1 MTVGYYSLDEN
12 KEHIFTQQGRSG
24 KLRPGDELLVQISRD
39 AVKTK
44 APVLTSNLSLP
55 GRFCVL
61 TAGRTGIGFSA
72 KLTDTAW
79 KNQIRKMLLEN
90 DFIGFGIILRT
101 NAGTAGPEQIL
112 EECEKLKA
120 MLKQLIK
127 ESGSRT
133 CYSCLYKTLPSY
145 IAGIRDSYAGG
156 LEEIV
161 TDCPDLYG
169 QLKEYLETSQ
179 AEDAGKL
186 KLYTDRLLSLGK
198 LYSLDNALSKALD
211 KRVWL
216 KSGGY
221 LVIEPTEAMVVIDVN
236 TGKYEGKKKLE
247 ETVLKIN
254 LEAAAEIARQLRLRN
269 LSGIIMVDFIDMNQ
283 EESKMQLMEAL
294 KAAVAKDPVKTVV
307 VEMTRL
313 NLVEITRKKVRR
325 PLYEQAAGL
334 YNSTRE

>member
-1 MTVGYYSLDEN
+1 M
-12 KEHIFTQQGRSG
+12 
-24 KLRPGDELLVQISRD
+24 
-39 AVKTK
+39 
-44 APVLTSNLSLP
+44 LTSNLSLP

-101 NAGTAGPEQIL
+101 NAGSAGPEQIL

-186 KLYTDRLLSLGK
+186 KLYTDSLLSLGK

>member
-101 NAGTAGPEQIL
+101 NAGSAGPEQIL

>member
-1 MTVGYYSLDEN
+1 M
-12 KEHIFTQQGRSG
+12 
-24 KLRPGDELLVQISRD
+24 
-39 AVKTK
+39 KTK
-44 APVLTSNLSLP
+44 APVLTANLSLP

-61 TAGRTGIGFSA
+61 TAGKTGVGFSA
-72 KLTDTAW
+72 KLTDAAW
-79 KNQIRKMLLEN
+79 KNQIRKMLQEKY
-90 DFIGFGIILRT
+90 FEGFGIIVRT
-101 NAGTAGPEQIL
+101 NAGSAEPEQIL
-112 EECEKLKA
+112 QECEKLKDQ
-120 MLKQLIK
+120 LKQLIK
-127 ESGSRT
+127 ESSSRT

-161 TDCPDLYG
+161 TDCQDLYD
-169 QLKEYLETSQ
+169 QLKDYLETSQ

-186 KLYTDRLLSLGK
+186 KLYTDEMLSLGK

-283 EESKMQLMEAL
+283 EESKIQLMEAL
-294 KAAVAKDPVKTVV
+294 KTAVAKDPVKTVV
-307 VEMTRL
+307 VEITRL

-325 PLYEQAAGL
+325 PLYEQAAGI

>member
-1 MTVGYYSLDEN
+1 MYG
-12 KEHIFTQQGRSG
+12 
-24 KLRPGDELLVQISRD
+24 
-39 AVKTK
+39 
-44 APVLTSNLSLP
+44 APFFCILSD
-55 GRFCVL
+55 GMCVL
-61 TAGRTGIGFSA
+61 PTEDPHI
-72 KLTDTAW
+72 
-79 KNQIRKMLLEN
+79 QHQQEV
-90 DFIGFGIILRT
+90 
-101 NAGTAGPEQIL
+101 
-112 EECEKLKA
+112 
-120 MLKQLIK
+120 
-127 ESGSRT
+127 
-133 CYSCLYKTLPSY
+133 LYNVQMC
-145 IAGIRDSYAGG
+145 IRDS
-156 LEEIV
+156 
-161 TDCPDLYG
+161 
-169 QLKEYLETSQ
+169 
-179 AEDAGKL
+179 
-186 KLYTDRLLSLGK
+186 RLLSLGK